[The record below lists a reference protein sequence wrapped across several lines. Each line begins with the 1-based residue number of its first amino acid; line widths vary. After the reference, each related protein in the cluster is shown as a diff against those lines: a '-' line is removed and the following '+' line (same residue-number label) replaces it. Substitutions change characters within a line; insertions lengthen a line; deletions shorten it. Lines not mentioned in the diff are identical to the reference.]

1 MEGRSLKKNNKLQLV
16 TLNIKEKTCQI
27 RVRALQASEY
37 KLVRWGWSNRLMG
50 AGGCARE
57 GGSRETLQLR
67 EFVIC
72 TENQIKSETE
82 TPTRLVHC

>member
-1 MEGRSLKKNNKLQLV
+1 
-16 TLNIKEKTCQI
+16 
-27 RVRALQASEY
+27 
-37 KLVRWGWSNRLMG
+37 MG

-57 GGSRETLQLR
+57 GGSRETLQLQ

-82 TPTRLVHC
+82 TPTRLIHR